1 MEDRILYFVLD
12 WYGDKDFA
20 RVVTS
25 SRHLTRFGEGEM
37 ARTYTDTRSVRKQK
51 RYVCAQSTW
60 KVTKVGSEDRLVQKF
75 ELKNGF
81 GGVNYQI
88 HQKATNM
95 RHQTNESDEDDFD
108 QPQRNHGQTDHGIK
122 EIILCKVI
130 GNIMAGDILKI
141 CGTHQK
147 TTLGGFV
154 QFPLQLRILHFPA

>member
-1 MEDRILYFVLD
+1 MEGY
-12 WYGDKDFA
+12 
-20 RVVTS
+20 
-25 SRHLTRFGEGEM
+25 
-37 ARTYTDTRSVRKQK
+37 
-51 RYVCAQSTW
+51 
-60 KVTKVGSEDRLVQKF
+60 KVGSEDRLVQKF

-122 EIILCKVI
+122 EINLYKVI
-130 GNIMAGDILKI
+130 GKIMAGDFLKI

-154 QFPLQLRILHFPA
+154 SFLCSCESFSFVSIPSFQHVTKCTLHRHCTLTSFLPCLLSFSVCPQTDTAQLYNTQSDFCMRIK